1 MLRRFARWCLTS
13 MALAGWQLYGL
24 PIYKAYL
31 ESQGKIMG
39 FWELTFSYLAVFII
53 TWLVGWIFLREK
65 DGDKS

>member
-1 MLRRFARWCLTS
+1 